1 MALGEPVRLLVTV
14 LWTLR
19 LTGGGE
25 MEGSLSSS
33 VAAGRC
39 RLEEDIV
46 QTCRGKCRERL
57 WMILLRWFHPTRL
70 KRSKHFRLVAGCI
83 NEQVTLNVERSWRIQ
98 GC

>member
-1 MALGEPVRLLVTV
+1 MTVGESVRILVTV

-33 VAAGRC
+33 AAAAGRG

-46 QTCRGKCRERL
+46 QTCRGRSSNCL
-57 WMILLRWFHPTRL
+57 WTALLR
-70 KRSKHFRLVAGCI
+70 
-83 NEQVTLNVERSWRIQ
+83 
-98 GC
+98 

>member
-1 MALGEPVRLLVTV
+1 MILGESVRLLVTV

-33 VAAGRC
+33 AAAGRG

-46 QTCRGKCRERL
+46 KAGRGRSSNCL
-57 WMILLRWFHPTRL
+57 WTVLLRWLQPTRL
-70 KRSKHFRLVAGCI
+70 ARWKHFRPTGRCI
-83 NEQVTLNVERSWRIQ
+83 N
-98 GC
+98 G

>member
-1 MALGEPVRLLVTV
+1 MRLLVTV

-33 VAAGRC
+33 GAGRC

-46 QTCRGKCRERL
+46 QACRDRSRD
-57 WMILLRWFHPTRL
+57 WSWVMLLRWFQPERLTRW
-70 KRSKHFRLVAGCI
+70 KHFGRTRRCI
-83 NEQVTLNVERSWRIQ
+83 NGQRAGNVER
-98 GC
+98 